1 MLNGNIFYCPQTI
14 KEKVNK
20 QYPDAQTLLIHACG
34 PESLGCKTS
43 SVSKDANQSGILLE
57 RDAITN
63 PKELVASIR
72 PIYASFTR
80 HWLPGVFILVELVQS
95 VTSSYEWRAF
105 CLVSCLNLP
114 YSLDTGQ
121 TLVHTR
127 NYNRLTGT
135 HLPGSFT
142 WGLKSSQS
150 QSPTAAHK
158 IRSVKLFLP
167 TAVAWAKQHM
177 QTMVGHAFL
186 EVNTGQGPFPI
197 QPWLCIICFLEV
209 EVYLWGPEKDS
220 WLVEMW
226 PHQPPHTFLWDK
238 LSKEDLNTS
247 CRYDCIL
254 AFSLVTRKLTSINRN
269 SSNKL

>member
-1 MLNGNIFYCPQTI
+1 MSEEPSAWFL
-14 KEKVNK
+14 
-20 QYPDAQTLLIHACG
+20 
-34 PESLGCKTS
+34 
-43 SVSKDANQSGILLE
+43 
-57 RDAITN
+57 
-63 PKELVASIR
+63 ASIYLTAWTQVR
-72 PIYASFTR
+72 HQCTQEITTGWQAHIYQAHSA
-80 HWLPGVFILVELVQS
+80 GG
-95 VTSSYEWRAF
+95 WRA
-105 CLVSCLNLP
+105 
-114 YSLDTGQ
+114 
-121 TLVHTR
+121 R
-127 NYNRLTGT
+127 
-135 HLPGSFT
+135 
-142 WGLKSSQS
+142 S

-167 TAVAWAKQHM
+167 TAVAWAKQHI
-177 QTMVGHAFL
+177 QTMPGHAFL

-209 EVYLWGPEKDS
+209 KVYLWGPEKDS